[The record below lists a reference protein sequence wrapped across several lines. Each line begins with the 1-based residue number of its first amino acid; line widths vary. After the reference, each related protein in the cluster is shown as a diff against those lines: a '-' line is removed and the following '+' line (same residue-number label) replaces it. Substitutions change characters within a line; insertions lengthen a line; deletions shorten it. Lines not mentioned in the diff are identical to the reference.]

1 MHIVFT
7 SRVVVMS
14 YLINDEIIE
23 RVRSSSDIVDII
35 SQYINL
41 KRTGS
46 NYVGLCP
53 FHSEKTPSFS
63 VSPTKQFYHC
73 FGCGESGDVI
83 SFIMKEENL
92 SFPEAVK
99 FLADK
104 LGIIIDEKENEKNVE
119 LMKEKKLLYNINR
132 ETARFF
138 YYSLKSNA
146 AALSY
151 LKKRAVSEKTIKVYG
166 LGFAD
171 GRWDSLLNYLVK
183 KGFEEKDL
191 EMAGLIIKKKGKN
204 GYYDRFRNRI
214 IFPIVDT
221 RGNVI
226 AFGGRS
232 IDSSNPKYLNSPE
245 TIVFSKRNNLYGL
258 NILNR
263 KSDRKKVVL
272 VEGYMDVVSLYNS
285 GIDYAVA
292 SLGTAF
298 TPEQGKMLVRYKD
311 EIYICYD
318 SDTAGINAANRALDL
333 LKEEGINAKVL
344 VLPMNYDPDD
354 FIKKYGREKFE
365 NLFQNSLNYID
376 FKIYFY
382 KNRYDLNNPSE
393 KIMFTR
399 DMGKFLKGIKSPV
412 ERDVYLDKIAKET
425 GISSEA
431 IKSEYKMIPKDKYI
445 NANYRNNKDKII
457 PVKNVLEPAHL
468 KAEKTIIYLI
478 SKDKR
483 KFFKIKNR
491 LNSEDFMNFECRE
504 LAKFIFDFYEENE
517 NMNIDSIYDHFDGR
531 DDVDSEKI
539 KEILNMDI
547 NIEEGEIDKVI
558 EDLLETIFYSKLKM
572 KRKEISKEINEIDKK
587 PDKTERDVEKFKQ
600 LCLQILEID
609 RELNLHQ

>member
-1 MHIVFT
+1 MHTVFT
-7 SRVVVMS
+7 IKVVVMS

-23 RVRSSSDIVDII
+23 RVRSSSDIVEII

-53 FHSEKTPSFS
+53 FHDEKTPSFS

-104 LGIIIDEKENEKNVE
+104 SGIIIEENENKTNVE
-119 LMKEKKLLYNINR
+119 FMKKKKLLYSINR

-146 AALSY
+146 KALSY
-151 LKKRAVSEKTIKVYG
+151 LKKRAVSEKSIKTYG

-171 GRWDSLLNYLVK
+171 GRWDSLHNYLVK
-183 KGFEEKDL
+183 KGFKEENL

-214 IFPIVDT
+214 MFPIMDT

-258 NILNR
+258 NILN
-263 KSDRKKVVL
+263 KESDRKKVVL

-285 GIDYAVA
+285 GVDYAVA

-298 TPEQGKMLVRYKD
+298 TPEQGKMLARYKD

-344 VLPMNYDPDD
+344 ILPTGFDPDD
-354 FIKKYGREKFE
+354 FIKEYGREKFE
-365 NLFQNSLNYID
+365 NLFQNGLNYID

-382 KNRYDLNNPSE
+382 KKKYNLDDSNE
-393 KIMFTR
+393 KIMFTK

-425 GISSEA
+425 GISSEV

-457 PVKNVLEPAHL
+457 PVKNILEPAHL
-468 KAEKTIIYLI
+468 KAEKSIIFLI
-478 SKDKR
+478 LKDKK
-483 KFFKIKNR
+483 KFLKIKNR

-504 LAKFIFDFYEENE
+504 LAKFIFDFYEKNE
-517 NMNIDSIYDHFDGR
+517 DMNIYSIYEHFDGR
-531 DDVDSEKI
+531 DDIDSEKI
-539 KEILNMDI
+539 KEILNLDI
-547 NIEEGEIDKVI
+547 NIEEGEMDKVI
-558 EDLLETIFYSKLKM
+558 EDLIETILYSKLKI
-572 KRKEISKEINEIDKK
+572 KRKEISEEINEIDKK
-587 PDKTERDVEKFKQ
+587 TDKTERDVEKFRQ